1 MAGSW
6 VMAAACE
13 TARFPC
19 GGRVGHECTGSA
31 IARESDVRK
40 DIGGS
45 GGGGRDERAD
55 GAHVAARG
63 VAVDGEGA
71 ADVADAGGPVRR
83 CVAVGGRAT
92 TGGRYRRP
100 AAGADAVQSAVPAA
114 SGSLSGGAATDA
126 TAAGPRLA
134 GAVRPGPRGVLRAGG
149 GSGSGSGVRLH
160 RRLFRSSSRTARTKR
175 RYAFGLPGVGK
186 NHGLCAVG
194 HALVEAGRSVLCV
207 PAYALVQ
214 ELLGAKRDL
223 DLPRALRK
231 LDLFEVILL
240 D

>member
-1 MAGSW
+1 MGLSPRVRGSRVSTVLVSSASGSIPACAGELINDNYFCRSPRTGLAGSW

-92 TGGRYRRP
+92 AGGRYRRP
-100 AAGADAVQSAVPAA
+100 AAGADAVRASLWSIRPSTSFNEPPAAPLARVPARRRHREPGKGRVP
-114 SGSLSGGAATDA
+114 SAAPPSETIVKS
-126 TAAGPRLA
+126 P
-134 GAVRPGPRGVLRAGG
+134 PGEDDQ
-149 GSGSGSGVRLH
+149 
-160 RRLFRSSSRTARTKR
+160 T
-175 RYAFGLPGVGK
+175 
-186 NHGLCAVG
+186 
-194 HALVEAGRSVLCV
+194 
-207 PAYALVQ
+207 
-214 ELLGAKRDL
+214 
-223 DLPRALRK
+223 
-231 LDLFEVILL
+231 
-240 D
+240 